1 MYMYIAL
8 YLLHTFQFFDLFF
21 YSDFINIPAPLPVI
35 SINSPLIHGLSI
47 FLCSHF
53 KSVIFIGPFK
63 ISTDHYH
70 AVVVSALC
78 ACVYKQDGFAH

>member
-35 SINSPLIHGLSI
+35 SINSPLIYGLSI
-47 FLCSHF
+47 YNGCE
-53 KSVIFIGPFK
+53 
-63 ISTDHYH
+63 
-70 AVVVSALC
+70 
-78 ACVYKQDGFAH
+78 YKRMLYS